1 MGAALRT
8 FEQTTGDRREDRR
21 RSRSSFFL
29 MVLGAITLGLLIMGA
44 FYLSEEQR
52 RSEEWVRHTLTVESR
67 ITQLWSALQSA
78 ETQQRAYL
86 ITRKTRYLDN
96 FRTSLKAVAAREV
109 ELAATTSDNPVQR
122 RAMAKLKPQ
131 IRARIAALDLGI
143 ATLAQDG
150 FAAAAEHTAS
160 GAGTAYMEAAQGTL
174 DEVRAEEDRLLSE
187 RQRQAARLRTWL
199 QIALGVGFVGLIAV
213 MAYAIRVSAAR
224 FDALEESRD
233 HLDNAYGILRDEVA
247 HREQIEAQLRQLHK
261 MEAIGQLTGGIAHDF
276 NNMLSVVMGSIEL
289 ALRRLTSKPE
299 KAADALRTAQ
309 EGAQRA
315 ASLTARLLAFARQT
329 PLEPSVVDPN
339 KLVMNMS
346 ELLRRTIGEP
356 VAIETVLTGGVW
368 RTEIDANQLENAI
381 LNLCVN
387 ARDAMPG
394 GGKLTIETSNAFLD
408 ENYAEVHSEV
418 SAGQYVLISITDN
431 GSGMPPDVI
440 EKAFE
445 PFFTTKEVGKGTG
458 LGLSQVFGFVK
469 QSGGHIKIYS
479 ELGEGTSVKLYLR
492 RSFARGEAERAAVFD
507 AEQHQAPFD
516 ALILLVEDD
525 DQVRNLTHEILLEL
539 GYRVVVATN
548 GAEALDKLAGVDRVD
563 VLLTDIVMP
572 GMSGRQLA
580 DRAQAIH
587 GPIRVLYITGYTRNA
602 IVHNGV
608 VDAGVNFLQKPFVPD
623 QLARRLIE
631 VLRKEP

>member
-1 MGAALRT
+1 MLLAIGAVTLAL
-8 FEQTTGDRREDRR
+8 
-21 RSRSSFFL
+21 
-29 MVLGAITLGLLIMGA
+29 LLMGA
-44 FYLSEEQR
+44 FYLSEQQR
-52 RSEEWVRHTLTVESR
+52 RSEEWVRHTLSVENR
-67 ITQLWSALQSA
+67 ITQLWSSIQSA

-86 ITRKTRYLDN
+86 ITRKSGYLDN
-96 FRTSLKAVAAREV
+96 FRTSLQAIATQQS
-109 ELAATTSDNPVQR
+109 ELAEITSDNPIQR

-131 IRARIAALDLGI
+131 LAGRIDALNLGLTKLNAA
-143 ATLAQDG
+143 G

-160 GAGTAYMEAAQGTL
+160 GTGTAYMEGAKAALG
-174 DEVRAEEDRLLSE
+174 EMSAEENRLLSE
-187 RQRQAARLRTWL
+187 RQRSAARQRSGL
-199 QIALGVGFVGLIAV
+199 QIALGVGFVGLIAL
-213 MAYAIRVSAAR
+213 MAYALRDASAR
-224 FDALEESRD
+224 YQALEQSRD
-233 HLDNAYGILRDEVA
+233 HLDNAYGVLRDEVT

-276 NNMLSVVMGSIEL
+276 NNMLSVIMGSIEL
-289 ALRRLTSKPE
+289 AMRRLTSKPD

-309 EGAQRA
+309 EGAKRA

-339 KLVMNMS
+339 KLVINMS

-368 RTEIDANQLENAI
+368 HTEIDAHQLENAI

-387 ARDAMPG
+387 ARDAMPD

-408 ENYAEVHSEV
+408 ENYAAAHTEVT
-418 SAGQYVLISITDN
+418 AGQYVLVSITDN
-431 GSGMPPDVI
+431 GSGMPPEVI
-440 EKAFE
+440 EKAFD
-445 PFFTTKEVGKGTG
+445 PFFTTKGVGKGTG

-479 ELGEGTSVKLYLR
+479 EIGQGTSVKLYLR
-492 RSFARGEAERAAVFD
+492 RSFARPESQETSAFD
-507 AEQHQAPFD
+507 AESYQAPFD

-539 GYRVVVATN
+539 GYRVAIAVN
-548 GAEALDKLAGVDRVD
+548 GGEALEKLASLDRVD

-572 GMSGRQLA
+572 GMSGRELA
-580 DRAQAIH
+580 DKAQADH
-587 GPIRVLYITGYTRNA
+587 GAIRVLYMTGYTRNA

-608 VDAGVNFLQKPFVPD
+608 VDAGVNFIQKPFGPD
-623 QLARRLIE
+623 QLGRRLVE
-631 VLRKEP
+631 VLRKDP